1 MKSKFIYFLILL
13 SYIFSLDLNQAE
25 SRYKNKADF
34 QSINQNQNNIN
45 KFLSDNII
53 HSSINPIEYVV
64 GPGDIF
70 LFNMIIPNR
79 IVNIELFISPTS
91 SILIPGIGTID
102 VQGSTL
108 EETYKKIISVCKKM
122 HEDAYVYVNI
132 SKLRKFKILIAG
144 DTNYSGMHI
153 VSASERVSD
162 LIERIY
168 MPSAFD
174 SVLTNIYPEYSSNA
188 MLNKDLFIER
198 NDSIISID
206 LFDYFYS
213 GSFKKNPTFI
223 EGDKL
228 IIKKSNT
235 VTILG
240 EIQNPSR
247 VINNQSI
254 TYNDLIKLS
263 DGLTANAEKGNIL
276 ILNRNFFNQ
285 HNMNRKNISKNLYA
299 SIYSSDLDES
309 YLKSRMN
316 MLEGVIKFNDI
327 NTLELFLD
335 SKISQ
340 NDIIIV
346 PPKVDFIE
354 IIGGIT
360 NPGAYKFED
369 NKFLYDY
376 LFDAGGLADNAN
388 KNNYYLID
396 MIKGTKT
403 KVSSN
408 YKLKRGDI
416 IFVEYNVGFKR
427 WDRIK
432 DSVDLVSRISTT
444 LLVLYNFWSVTN
456 D

>member
-1 MKSKFIYFLILL
+1 MNCKFIYFLILL
-13 SYIFSLDLNQAE
+13 SYVFSLDLTQAE

-53 HSSINPIEYVV
+53 HSSINSTEYIV
-64 GPGDIF
+64 GPGDIL

-79 IVNIELFISPTS
+79 IVNIELLVSPTS
-91 SILIPGIGTID
+91 SILIPGIGAID
-102 VQGSTL
+102 VQGNTL
-108 EETYKKIISVCKKM
+108 EETYIKIIDTCKKT

-144 DTNYSGMHI
+144 DTHYSGMHI

-168 MPSAFD
+168 LPSAFD
-174 SVLTNIYPEYSSNA
+174 SVLINIYPEYSINT

-206 LFDYFYS
+206 LFNYFYN

-228 IIKKSNT
+228 IIKNSNA

-240 EIQNPSR
+240 EIQKPSR
-247 VINNQSI
+247 LINNQSI
-254 TYNDLIKLS
+254 TYNDLIKFS
-263 DGLTANAEKGNIL
+263 DGLTKNAEKSNIL

-285 HNMNRKNISKNLYA
+285 YNINRKNISKNFDESFYR
-299 SIYSSDLDES
+299 SDLDAS
-309 YLKSRMN
+309 YIKSRMD
-316 MLEGVIKFNDI
+316 MLEGIIKFNDT
-327 NTLELFLD
+327 NTLEAFLD
-335 SKISQ
+335 SEISQ

-346 PPKVDFIE
+346 PPKVNFIE

-360 NPGAYKFED
+360 NPGTYKFED
-369 NKFLYDY
+369 DKFLYDY
-376 LFDAGGLADNAN
+376 LLDAGGLTSNAN

-396 MIKGTKT
+396 IIKGTKT

-416 IFVEYNVGFKR
+416 IFVEYNVGFKK
-427 WDRIK
+427 WDRFK

-444 LLVLYNFWSVTN
+444 LLVLYNFWSAAN

>member
-1 MKSKFIYFLILL
+1 MKTKFIYFLILL

-108 EETYKKIISVCKKM
+108 EETYQKIISVCKKM

-174 SVLTNIYPEYSSNA
+174 SVLINIYPEYLSNA

-198 NDSIISID
+198 NDSTISID
-206 LFDYFYS
+206 LFDYFYN
-213 GSFKKNPTFI
+213 GSFKNNPTFI

-247 VINNQSI
+247 VINDQSI

-285 HNMNRKNISKNLYA
+285 HSMNRKNISKNLYA
-299 SIYSSDLDES
+299 SIYNSDLDES

-335 SKISQ
+335 NKISQ

-388 KNNYYLID
+388 KNKYYLID

-416 IFVEYNVGFKR
+416 IFVEYNVGFKK

-444 LLVLYNFWSVTN
+444 LLVLYNFWSLTN